1 MSMKQ
6 MSIHAGTRFPIPKHM
21 LSLASIQEN
30 SDKYP
35 TSVTYFFITDST
47 ATQVTIFYNQG
58 TIGSTKV
65 LNK

>member
-6 MSIHAGTRFPIPKHM
+6 MSIHARTRCPIPKHM
-21 LSLASIQEN
+21 LSLASIQKN

-47 ATQVTIFYNQG
+47 TTQVTIFDNQS
-58 TIGSTKV
+58 TIGNINV

>member
-1 MSMKQ
+1 MKQ
-6 MSIHAGTRFPIPKHM
+6 MSIHAGTHFPIPRHM

-35 TSVTYFFITDST
+35 TSVTYFFTTDST
-47 ATQVTIFYNQG
+47 ATQVTISDNQG
-58 TIGSTKV
+58 TIGSTIV

>member
-6 MSIHAGTRFPIPKHM
+6 ISIHARTRFPIPRHM

-35 TSVTYFFITDST
+35 TSVTYFFTTHST
-47 ATQVTIFYNQG
+47 ATQVTIFDNQG
-58 TIGSTKV
+58 TIGITKV

>member
-6 MSIHAGTRFPIPKHM
+6 MSIHAETRFPIPKHM
-21 LSLASIQEN
+21 LLLASIQEN

-35 TSVTYFFITDST
+35 TSVTFFITDST
-47 ATQVTIFYNQG
+47 ATQVTIFDNQS
-58 TIGSTKV
+58 TIGSTIV